1 MYIHQS
7 YNKIIYYMYM
17 AELVHTE
24 KSNSDWLYEQNIWQR
39 FSTTGM
45 IKTML
50 IVFEARGAHFAGI
63 DVLCC

>member
-1 MYIHQS
+1 
-7 YNKIIYYMYM
+7 MYM

-39 FSTTGM
+39 FSKTGM